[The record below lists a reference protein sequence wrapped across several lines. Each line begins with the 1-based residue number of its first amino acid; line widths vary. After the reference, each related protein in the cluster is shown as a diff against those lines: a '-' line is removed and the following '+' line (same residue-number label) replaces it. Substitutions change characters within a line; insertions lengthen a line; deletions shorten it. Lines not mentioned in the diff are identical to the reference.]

1 MFLILIFALAVLI
14 GFSLESL
21 VEQPTLSTSF
31 SWVNECTY
39 AVVRRLALPLFGTHS
54 REQVSCDEADE
65 KDDSLQKAVESTKKE
80 MISEMA
86 ALETVRV
93 CFSQTI
99 TSSPSFLPDF
109 VLRLAPVR
117 AFCNDVGRQGS

>member
-1 MFLILIFALAVLI
+1 MLLILIFALAVLI

-54 REQVSCDEADE
+54 REQVSSEEVDE

-86 ALETVRV
+86 ALETVRA
-93 CFSQTI
+93 FSPTI
-99 TSSPSFLPDF
+99 TSSPSSSLTAI
-109 VLRLAPVR
+109 LR
-117 AFCNDVGRQGS
+117 FT